1 MAYLS
6 LYRKYRSQ
14 TFDELLGQDHV
25 STTLSNAIV
34 EDRVAHAYLFTGPRG
49 TGKTST
55 ARILAKALNCA
66 KGPTPSPCGVCDA
79 CIAITE
85 GSSMDVIEM
94 DAASHSKVD
103 ETREILHGVPLAT
116 AGGRKKVYVI
126 DEVHMLS
133 TQAFNAL
140 LKTLE
145 EPPSHVLFILATT
158 EAHKVPETIR
168 SRSQRFDFRRI
179 PAEVIEKHLAHVA
192 ELEGLEAEAPALA
205 AVARHAEGGMRDA
218 LSALDQLS
226 NITGK
231 ITEADAES
239 LLGDRHEDQMS
250 ELFDAISAGDV
261 GSVFLGVN
269 SLISQGADARQ
280 LALGALGHARS
291 LLLLLAAPD
300 AGGLLDVAAE
310 DVPKLEAQAT
320 RFSPETLLRV
330 MDLAGKAVTEMRTAP
345 NHRLLLE
352 VALIRAAAPATDP
365 SASGLL
371 GRIERLERRIGI
383 AEGSAPASSPQT
395 APGAPASTP
404 APAPATTT
412 RSRPAAAA
420 KAAAPAVTEAPK
432 SVKDAP
438 APARKDAPK
447 PANDTPQPA
456 ASDQNSAASQLAAS
470 QPATEEA
477 PAPAVPAGIGLAHIK
492 DAWSATITEVG
503 SQSKRIQG
511 LLNPSRPLSF
521 DGTTLLVE
529 VQAPYHQDEMTADR
543 NRAVLEEA
551 LYSALGIRPALTFAA
566 RGVEPAAADATAGAT
581 SPEAA
586 STPAEEEIPDIE
598 ETTPVEDSEHDPIEL
613 VKRGLGG
620 EVVEE
625 RTPS

>member
-14 TFDELLGQDHV
+14 TFDELLGQEHV
-25 STTLSNAIV
+25 SRTLSNAIL

-55 ARILAKALNCA
+55 ARILAKALNCE
-66 KGPTPSPCGVCDA
+66 KGPTPSPCGVCNA

-133 TQAFNAL
+133 PQAFNAL

-145 EPPSHVLFILATT
+145 EPPSHVVFILATT

-179 PAEVIEKHLAHVA
+179 PAAVIEGHLAHVA
-192 ELEGLEAEAPALA
+192 ELEGLDVEPAALA
-205 AVARHAEGGMRDA
+205 IVARHAEGGMRDA

-226 NITGK
+226 NISGK
-231 ITEADAES
+231 ITEADAEN
-239 LLGDRHEDQMS
+239 LLGDRHEDQMA
-250 ELFDAISAGDV
+250 ELFDAIAAGDV

-300 AGGLLDVAAE
+300 AGDLLDAAAE
-310 DVPKLEAQAT
+310 DVPKLEAQAP

-352 VALIRAAAPATDP
+352 VALVRAAAPATDP
-365 SASGLL
+365 SATGLL
-371 GRIERLERRIGI
+371 GRIERLERRMNITE
-383 AEGSAPASSPQT
+383 A
-395 APGAPASTP
+395 APGAAPQMAPSPAPSPRAAAAVKASTTSKTPTTPKASTTPKSSKKSTTSGDAP
-404 APAPATTT
+404 AVAPVAEAAPATASET
-412 RSRPAAAA
+412 
-420 KAAAPAVTEAPK
+420 APEAGAVEAP
-432 SVKDAP
+432 V
-438 APARKDAPK
+438 
-447 PANDTPQPA
+447 
-456 ASDQNSAASQLAAS
+456 
-470 QPATEEA
+470 
-477 PAPAVPAGIGLAHIK
+477 PAVPAGIGLAHIK
-492 DAWSATITEVG
+492 DAWSATIAEVG
-503 SQSKRIQG
+503 SHSKRIQG
-511 LLNPSRPLSF
+511 LLNPSRPASF

-529 VQAPYHQDEMTADR
+529 VQANYHQDEMAAER
-543 NRAVLEEA
+543 NRTVLEEA
-551 LYSALGIRPALTFAA
+551 LHSALGVRPALAFVA
-566 RGVEPAAADATAGAT
+566 RGGAAPTLGAPESAGDAEGGGSDEDEVTDIADT
-581 SPEAA
+581 
-586 STPAEEEIPDIE
+586 TPIE
-598 ETTPVEDSEHDPIEL
+598 ESEHDPIEL
-613 VKRGLGG
+613 VKKGFGA

>member
-25 STTLSNAIV
+25 STTLSNAIL

-79 CIAITE
+79 CVAITE

-103 ETREILHGVPLAT
+103 ETREILHGVPLAS

-145 EPPSHVLFILATT
+145 EPPSHVVFILATT
-158 EAHKVPETIR
+158 EAHKVPATIL

-179 PAEVIEKHLAHVA
+179 PVEVIEKHLSHIA
-192 ELEGLEAEAPALA
+192 ELEGMDVQPAALA
-205 AVARHAEGGMRDA
+205 VVARHAEGGMRDA

-226 NITGK
+226 NIKGT
-231 ITEADAES
+231 ISEVDAEN
-239 LLGDRHEDQMS
+239 LLGDRHEDQLI
-250 ELFDAISAGDV
+250 ELFDSVAAGDV
-261 GSVFLGVN
+261 GSVFLTIN
-269 SLISQGADARQ
+269 SLVSQGADAKQ
-280 LALGALGHARS
+280 LAFGALHHARS
-291 LLLLLAAPD
+291 LLMLLAAPD
-300 AGGLLDVAAE
+300 AGALLDVAPE
-310 DVPKLEAQAT
+310 DVPKLEAQAA
-320 RFSPETLLRV
+320 RFAPESLLRI
-330 MDLAGKAVTEMRTAP
+330 MDLTGKAVTEMRTAP

-352 VALIRAAAPATDP
+352 VALVRAAAPATDP
-365 SASGLL
+365 SATGLL

-383 AEGSAPASSPQT
+383 AESAD
-395 APGAPASTP
+395 APV
-404 APAPATTT
+404 APAPTPRPAAAQP
-412 RSRPAAAA
+412 SPAQSPAAAA
-420 KAAAPAVTEAPK
+420 KAPAAKRSTRPAAPATK
-432 SVKDAP
+432 AP
-438 APARKDAPK
+438 APE
-447 PANDTPQPA
+447 PA
-456 ASDQNSAASQLAAS
+456 APPADQ
-470 QPATEEA
+470 A
-477 PAPAVPAGIGLAHIK
+477 PPVAVPAGIGLAHIK

-503 SQSKRIQG
+503 GHSKRIQG

-521 DGTTLLVE
+521 DGELLTVE
-529 VQAPYHQDEMTADR
+529 VQAAYHQEEMANER
-543 NRAVLEEA
+543 NRSVLEEA
-551 LYSALGIRPALTFAA
+551 LHSALGIKPALAFIA
-566 RGVEPAAADATAGAT
+566 RGADPATAEVPAQGGSTTSSPGAQQDD
-581 SPEAA
+581 
-586 STPAEEEIPDIE
+586 EIPDID
-598 ETTPVEDSEHDPIEL
+598 ETTPIEDSDHDPIEL
-613 VKRGLGG
+613 VKKGLGA